1 MWLQYVDDP
10 HFRYRAK
17 LPQFLVISPPK
28 TGSTWLADN
37 LRHHPQL
44 FIPAVKEVKYFSS
57 LYKWLDLGW
66 YADHFAAAGERIA
79 GEASPSYA
87 ILPEEQIQTIRRLL
101 PDLKLIFL
109 MRDPVSRAWSHAKH
123 THRYREANFE
133 NARTVLEDVT
143 ESEWKANFCHEWTL
157 TNGDYLGQLQRWSSV
172 FPRQQMY
179 VGFYE
184 SIGTRPD
191 EMLREIFAFLAA
203 DSHVDLSTFPV
214 SERILQ
220 GPEGELPPQLEE
232 TLRRLLYA
240 RTEETV
246 DFLHEQFGLVPPK
259 EWQRTLTP
267 PNESLV
273 DPISERVRP
282 EVEYQQL
289 RRVLSQ
295 EERFHSAFRPIYTGY
310 CGYNIVFYR
319 GQLIAAPQETGAG
332 SSLAASEAIL
342 PQLISE
348 GACVLAST
356 LTELKEQVMNR
367 VVSGHEQRIQAT
379 LAESQAT
386 RTELGNLRTEF
397 QAACSELHDLHA
409 ELRTNRDEFR
419 NLHAELQT
427 ASIELRNLHTDLQAT
442 RAEIGTIRA
451 ELGTIRVELRA
462 NHDQI
467 THRIAGLSAALAELL
482 RPSRVRLLARRVK
495 RVGRRLMTRL
505 KVTPN

>member
-1 MWLQYVDDP
+1 MWLQYFDDP
-10 HFRYRAK
+10 HFRHRAK

-66 YADHFAAAGERIA
+66 YADHFTAAGERVA

-87 ILPEEQIQTIRRLL
+87 ILPVEQIRTIRRLL
-101 PDLKLIFL
+101 PDVKLIFL

-123 THRYREANFE
+123 THRYREASFE

-157 TNGDYLGQLQRWSSV
+157 TNGDYLGQLRRWSSV

-184 SIGTRPD
+184 SIGTRPVD
-191 EMLREIFAFLAA
+191 TLREIFAFLGV
-203 DSHVDLSTFPV
+203 DPHVDLSTFPIA
-214 SERILQ
+214 ERILK

-232 TLRRLLYA
+232 ALRRLLYS

-246 DFLHEQFGLVPPK
+246 DFLHEQFGLVVPN

-267 PNESLV
+267 PDGSLV
-273 DPISERVRP
+273 DPIPEPFRP
-282 EVEYQQL
+282 EAEHEHL
-289 RRVLSQ
+289 CRVLAQ
-295 EERFHSAFRPIYTGY
+295 EERFHSAYRPIYTGF

-319 GQLIAAPQETGAG
+319 GQLIAAPEETGVG
-332 SSLAASEAIL
+332 CSQKNSEVIL

-348 GACVLAST
+348 GACVIAPT
-356 LTELKEQVMNR
+356 LPELKEQVMNR
-367 VVSGHEQRIQAT
+367 VVTGHEQRIQAT
-379 LAESQAT
+379 LAELQAT
-386 RTELGNLRTEF
+386 RSELSSLHTEF
-397 QAACSELHDLHA
+397 QSACSEFHVLHA
-409 ELRTNRDEFR
+409 ELRTSHAELLTVRSGFKD
-419 NLHAELQT
+419 LHAELQ
-427 ASIELRNLHTDLQAT
+427 AA
-442 RAEIGTIRA
+442 RAELATIRA
-451 ELGTIRVELRA
+451 ELQA
-462 NHDQI
+462 NHEQT
-467 THRIAGLSAALAELL
+467 THKIAGLSAALTELQ
-482 RPSRVRLLARRVK
+482 RPSRVRLLARRAK
-495 RVGRRLMTRL
+495 HASRRLMTRL
-505 KVTPN
+505 RLVLS